1 MSKGKSV
8 KGTRYNNAGWA
19 ALNTSDD
26 TVAVNKPTTE
36 ISNITQ
42 NRIISAIH
50 WQLWT
55 CGSCAKLKSADRT

>member
-50 WQLWT
+50 W
-55 CGSCAKLKSADRT
+55 